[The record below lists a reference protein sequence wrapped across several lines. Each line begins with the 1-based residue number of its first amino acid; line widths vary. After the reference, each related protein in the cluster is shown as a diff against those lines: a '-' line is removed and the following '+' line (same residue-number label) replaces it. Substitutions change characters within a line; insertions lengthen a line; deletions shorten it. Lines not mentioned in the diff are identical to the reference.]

1 MNKLKKK
8 NLFIEINDE
17 NFIVAV
23 GKYDDDLNFNII
35 EKEIFLSSGFK
46 NGKIIDLKTS
56 TDNLKKIIKK
66 VENKSNLFFSE
77 ANVII
82 NHRDFECVNVSGFKK
97 LNGNQILSEDISYI
111 INDVKSKIL
120 EAENQKTIIHLFNTK
135 FLLDNKPI
143 KNLPIGLYGEFYSH
157 QLTFFLIEN
166 NDIKNIKTLLNRCN
180 LNLNKIILKSFTDGI
195 KITHKKKEDT
205 FIKIKINKNET
216 ELISFYNS
224 AFWLFQKFSF
234 GSDIILNDISKV
246 CSLDILKVSN
256 IIENL
261 NLTDLEDNSYV
272 DKKYFNETNFRKIS
286 VKLIKEISSARIEEI
301 INIIFNKNKNLINF
315 KNNEIPI
322 YIEITDKKILLGFKE
337 IFNSQFKKFKLNF
350 YEQADTDHFDY
361 IKIFGDLICKGWVS
375 EAIPFVNKKS
385 TWITRIFSRLFD

>member
-17 NFIVAV
+17 NFIVAA
-23 GKYDDDLNFNII
+23 GEYDDDLNFNII
-35 EKEIFLSSGFK
+35 EKEIFLSSGCK
-46 NGKIIDLKTS
+46 NGKIIDLKAS

-111 INDVKSKIL
+111 LNDVKSKIL
-120 EAENQKTIIHLFNTK
+120 EVENQKTIIHLFNTK

-157 QLTFFLIEN
+157 QLTFFLIDN
-166 NDIKNIKTLLNRCN
+166 NNIKNIKTLLNRCN

-261 NLTDLEDNSYV
+261 NLTDVEDNSYV
-272 DKKYFNETNFRKIS
+272 DKKYFNEMNFRKIS

-301 INIIFNKNKNLINF
+301 INIIFNKNKNLINL
-315 KNNEIPI
+315 KSNEIPI

-337 IFNSQFKKFKLNF
+337 IFNGQFKKFKLSF
-350 YEQADTDHFDY
+350 YE
-361 IKIFGDLICKGWVS
+361 
-375 EAIPFVNKKS
+375 
-385 TWITRIFSRLFD
+385 R

>member
-1 MNKLKKK
+1 MK
-8 NLFIEINDE
+8 
-17 NFIVAV
+17 A
-23 GKYDDDLNFNII
+23 
-35 EKEIFLSSGFK
+35 
-46 NGKIIDLKTS
+46 S

-111 INDVKSKIL
+111 LNDVKSKIL

-195 KITHKKKEDT
+195 KITQKKKKT
-205 FIKIKINKNET
+205 
-216 ELISFYNS
+216 
-224 AFWLFQKFSF
+224 
-234 GSDIILNDISKV
+234 
-246 CSLDILKVSN
+246 
-256 IIENL
+256 
-261 NLTDLEDNSYV
+261 
-272 DKKYFNETNFRKIS
+272 
-286 VKLIKEISSARIEEI
+286 
-301 INIIFNKNKNLINF
+301 
-315 KNNEIPI
+315 
-322 YIEITDKKILLGFKE
+322 LL
-337 IFNSQFKKFKLNF
+337 
-350 YEQADTDHFDY
+350 
-361 IKIFGDLICKGWVS
+361 
-375 EAIPFVNKKS
+375 
-385 TWITRIFSRLFD
+385 

>member
-1 MNKLKKK
+1 MK
-8 NLFIEINDE
+8 
-17 NFIVAV
+17 A
-23 GKYDDDLNFNII
+23 
-35 EKEIFLSSGFK
+35 
-46 NGKIIDLKTS
+46 S

-111 INDVKSKIL
+111 LNDVKSKIL

-195 KITHKKKEDT
+195 KITHKKKKT
-205 FIKIKINKNET
+205 
-216 ELISFYNS
+216 
-224 AFWLFQKFSF
+224 
-234 GSDIILNDISKV
+234 
-246 CSLDILKVSN
+246 
-256 IIENL
+256 
-261 NLTDLEDNSYV
+261 
-272 DKKYFNETNFRKIS
+272 
-286 VKLIKEISSARIEEI
+286 
-301 INIIFNKNKNLINF
+301 
-315 KNNEIPI
+315 
-322 YIEITDKKILLGFKE
+322 LL
-337 IFNSQFKKFKLNF
+337 
-350 YEQADTDHFDY
+350 
-361 IKIFGDLICKGWVS
+361 
-375 EAIPFVNKKS
+375 
-385 TWITRIFSRLFD
+385 